1 MTPPLAS
8 PSRGSTDSH
17 RPLHLL
23 LVEDGPEYALLVEEM
38 LREAFDDL
46 DLTYRARISDAESAL
61 RAGGIDCVLLDL
73 GLPDASGLEGLERV
87 QQAAPEVPVVVL
99 SGVER
104 EETAVQAVHD
114 GAQDYVV
121 KRHAHPHRVA
131 RSIRYA
137 IERKQGELELE
148 RKALQDELT
157 GLANRTLFM
166 DRVEVALAHMER
178 SKRLVAILFLD
189 LDRFKQVN
197 DSLGHEAGDILLREV
212 ADRLRDLVRPSDA
225 ISRFGGDEFL
235 VLCDDLRSEE
245 QAVQIA
251 ERLSVGLSEPILLLD
266 REVHAGASIGI
277 AFGRDRTTTAELLVR
292 EADQA
297 MYHAKQSGTGYE
309 VFEGRAA
316 TGPGSSP

>member
-8 PSRGSTDSH
+8 PSRGTTDSQ

-23 LVEDGPEYALLVEEM
+23 LVEDGPDYALLVEEM
-38 LREAFDDL
+38 LREALEDV

-61 RAGGIDCVLLDL
+61 RAGGFDCVLLDL

-87 QQAAPEVPVVVL
+87 QQVAPEVPVVVL
-99 SGVER
+99 SGMER

-114 GAQDYVV
+114 GAQDYLV
-121 KRHAHPHRVA
+121 KRHAHPFRLA
-131 RSIRYA
+131 RAIRYA

-148 RKALQDELT
+148 RKALQDQLT

-178 SKRLVAILFLD
+178 SERLVAVMFLD
-189 LDRFKQVN
+189 LDRFKQIN
-197 DSLGHEAGDILLREV
+197 DTLGHEAGDTLLQEVAGRLRE
-212 ADRLRDLVRPSDA
+212 LVRPSDT

-235 VLCDDLRSEE
+235 VLCDDLRSERE
-245 QAVQIA
+245 ALQIA
-251 ERLSVGLSEPILLLD
+251 GRLNLGLSEPFRLSERD
-266 REVHAGASIGI
+266 VQAGASIGI
-277 AFGRDRTTTAELLVR
+277 AFGRDRTTTPEMLIR

-297 MYHAKQSGTGYE
+297 MYRAKQRGTGYE
-309 VFEGRAA
+309 VFEGRSAV
-316 TGPGSSP
+316 PSELSP